1 MTMSG
6 NRHEPLF
13 DVHPATGASIEVFFA
28 DRRLATFGRGG
39 AGWFWWPRRR
49 GFAPSGPAK
58 GPFPTRYSAYRDGSI
73 RSFSAQGCNGVATT
87 TLEENDRK
95 S

>member
-28 DRRLATFGRGG
+28 DRKIATFGKGG
-39 AGWFWWPRRR
+39 AGWFWWPRRH
-49 GFAPSGPAK
+49 GLAPSGPAQ
-58 GPFPTRYSAYRDGSI
+58 GPFPTSYSAYLNAMKSRP
-73 RSFSAQGCNGVATT
+73 T
-87 TLEENDRK
+87 DRRETRPNWP
-95 S
+95 